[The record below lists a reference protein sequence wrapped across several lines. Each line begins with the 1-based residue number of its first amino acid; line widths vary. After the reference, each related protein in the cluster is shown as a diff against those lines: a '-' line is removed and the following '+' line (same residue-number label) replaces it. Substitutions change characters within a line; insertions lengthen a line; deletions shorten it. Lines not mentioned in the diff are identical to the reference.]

1 MTKEKFIEKCK
12 KTHEVEYLYDK
23 IPESFNTKEKP
34 YFEIGCPI
42 CNEYW
47 KVRYDQFQKGSNCPN
62 CSKTG
67 RKVKE
72 ENFEKIKE
80 LHPELKFIKFEGT
93 TGRCTFVCEKH
104 GVQSLSTASLLRESS
119 ACPLC
124 QKEEQ
129 AMIKEEFVELATN
142 LYNDKYSYDQVE
154 EYTPA
159 NSILKIKC
167 NKCDTVF
174 LKKRRIFLTGNTC
187 CPVCDK
193 KSMGNIKIKNFLK
206 KENIVFEE
214 EKRFDDCKYK
224 NTLPFDFYLPEEN
237 ILIEYQGIQ
246 HYSVQ
251 RFGGMS
257 LEKAIINFEEQQ
269 IKDRIKEEY
278 ATKKGISFLKIDYN
292 ENIEEK
298 LSFLRKKCS
307 VCGSFLKNGECLNC
321 KRTASL
327 RNSSAYMIQK
337 INSSLKHSEFVSFE
351 GGEYKNYSGFVICR
365 CKVCNSEFKKRA
377 FAIISLK
384 QDCPNCDSKHL
395 TEQKVYDEL
404 KKNGIFCEREKT
416 FEDLKY
422 KKNLRFDLY
431 LPEKSIAIE
440 IQGPHHFKPFKY
452 NKLETDEQAE
462 IKYKEQQIKDE
473 IKREW
478 CKENNVVL
486 IEKTIEEL
494 NTVNKIEEFIKSA
507 LK

>member
-1 MTKEKFIEKCK
+1 MYRRKDFFDFMTKEKFIEKCK
-12 KTHEVEYLYDK
+12 KTHEIEYLYDR
-23 IPESFNTKEKP
+23 IPENFNTKEKP

-104 GVQSLSTASLLRESS
+104 GVQSLSTVSLLREGS

-129 AMIKEEFVELATN
+129 TMIKEEFVELATN

-154 EYTPA
+154 EYTPT
-159 NSILKIKC
+159 NSILKIRC

-174 LKKRRIFLTGNTC
+174 LKERRIFLRGNTC

-193 KSMGNIKIKNFLK
+193 KSIGNIKIKNFLK

-251 RFGGMS
+251 RFGGMP
-257 LEKAIINFEEQQ
+257 LEKAITNFEEQQ
-269 IKDRIKEEY
+269 IKDKIKE
-278 ATKKGISFLKIDYN
+278 KVLRRIFLW
-292 ENIEEK
+292 
-298 LSFLRKKCS
+298 
-307 VCGSFLKNGECLNC
+307 
-321 KRTASL
+321 
-327 RNSSAYMIQK
+327 QK
-337 INSSLKHSEFVSFE
+337 M
-351 GGEYKNYSGFVICR
+351 
-365 CKVCNSEFKKRA
+365 
-377 FAIISLK
+377 
-384 QDCPNCDSKHL
+384 
-395 TEQKVYDEL
+395 
-404 KKNGIFCEREKT
+404 
-416 FEDLKY
+416 
-422 KKNLRFDLY
+422 
-431 LPEKSIAIE
+431 
-440 IQGPHHFKPFKY
+440 
-452 NKLETDEQAE
+452 
-462 IKYKEQQIKDE
+462 
-473 IKREW
+473 
-478 CKENNVVL
+478 
-486 IEKTIEEL
+486 
-494 NTVNKIEEFIKSA
+494 
-507 LK
+507 

>member
-1 MTKEKFIEKCK
+1 MTKEKFVQKCR
-12 KTHEVEYLYDK
+12 KTHEIEYIYDRV
-23 IPESFNTKEKP
+23 PEEFNTKEKP
-34 YFEIGCPI
+34 YIEIICPI
-42 CNEYW
+42 CKNVW
-47 KVRYDQFQKGSNCPN
+47 KVRYDQFQNGSNCPH
-62 CSKTG
+62 CTKSG

-72 ENFEKIKE
+72 ENFDKIKE
-80 LHPELKFIKFEGT
+80 LHKELKFIKFEGT
-93 TGRCTFVCEKH
+93 TGRCTFICPKH
-104 GVQSLSTASLLRESS
+104 GEQTLSTASLLRESS
-119 ACPLC
+119 GCPLC
-124 QKEEQ
+124 RQEEQ
-129 AMIKEEFVELATN
+129 TMIKEEFIELATEI
-142 LYNDKYSYDQVE
+142 YNDKYDYDLVD

-159 NSILKIKC
+159 NSLLKIRCKKC
-167 NKCDTVF
+167 NNIFVKE
-174 LKKRRIFLTGNTC
+174 RRIFLRGNTC
-187 CPVCDK
+187 CPYCDK
-193 KSMGNIKIKNFLK
+193 KSSGNIKIKSFLIK
-206 KENIVFEE
+206 NKILFEE
-214 EKRFDDCKYK
+214 EKRFDDCRYK
-224 NTLPFDFYLPEEN
+224 STLPYDFYLPERK

-246 HYSVQ
+246 HYSIQ
-251 RFGGMS
+251 RFGGME
-257 LEKAIINFEEQQ
+257 LEKAKKNFEEQQ
-269 IKDRIKEEY
+269 IKDEIKEKY
-278 ATKKGISFLKIDYN
+278 AKNNGYLFLKINYD

-298 LSFLRKKCS
+298 LSFLKKKCS
-307 VCGSFLKNGECLNC
+307 ICGGFLKNGECPNC
-321 KRTASL
+321 KRTSKL
-327 RNSSAYMIQK
+327 RNSSSYMIQK

-365 CKVCNSEFKKRA
+365 CKICNSEFKKRA
-377 FAIISLK
+377 FAIINLK

-404 KKNGIFCEREKT
+404 KSNGIFCEREKT

-431 LPEKSIAIE
+431 LPEKNIAIE

-494 NTVNKIEEFIKSA
+494 NTINKIEKFVKSA